1 MPTHAAQID
10 RDIALT
16 RTIAVI
22 NEKGGV
28 GKTSIAANLAGQF
41 AASGYRVL
49 LVDLN
54 RQANLADD
62 LGFRGSPLDDQG
74 QSLVGALQSGVAP
87 VPAREVRPGLDIIC
101 GGSKLEDLTPLLL
114 SRLGSRLDRG
124 VFRILG
130 DVLAPVAGDYDLVLV
145 DCPPESTVLT
155 DLAQCAARWVLMP
168 TKSDTGGLMG
178 MGLVAERFQ
187 LNREINPQLGL
198 LGVVLFAT
206 GTQSKAI
213 HAEVSR
219 RVGEAFGGTSPLFT
233 ARIRHAERT
242 AQDARR
248 LGRLAHELE
257 ADLES
262 QPAWWEALRNPDG
275 PARTGPRV
283 SPTAASVAGDYR
295 DLAVE
300 VLAVLRD
307 AEQAADEEAP
317 VS

>member
-1 MPTHAAQID
+1 MPRHEQSID
-10 RDIALT
+10 RDAALA
-16 RTIAVI
+16 RTIAII

-49 LVDLN
+49 LTDLN

-62 LGFRGSPLDDQG
+62 LGFRGTALDDHG
-74 QSLVGALQSGVAP
+74 QSLVSALQSGIPP
-87 VPAREVRPGLDIIC
+87 VPAREVRPNLDIIC
-101 GGSKLEDLTPLLL
+101 GGGQLEDLTPLLI

-124 VFRILG
+124 VFRVLG
-130 DVLAPVAGDYDLVLV
+130 DVLAPVAGDYDLVLI

-155 DLAQCAARWVLMP
+155 DLAQCAAKWVLMP
-168 TKSDTGGLMG
+168 TKSDAGGLMG

-206 GTQSKAI
+206 GSASKAI
-213 HAEVSR
+213 HAEVGR
-219 RVGEAFGGTSPLFT
+219 RVAEAFGGTSPLFT

-257 ADLES
+257 ADLQE

-275 PARTGPRV
+275 PGKKKGPRV

-300 VLAVLRD
+300 VLTVLRE
-307 AEQAADEEAP
+307 AEQATEGA
-317 VS
+317 VV